1 MTATDPDQIRQEI
14 EQTRAELSN
23 DVDALTYKVSP
34 SRAVGERVD
43 RAKGAFHG
51 MKEKIMGTAS
61 EVTGSAGAG
70 VSAMGDRLSS
80 AASSVGDT
88 AGATPRMLQE
98 KAQGSPLAAGLVAFG
113 IGVVISSLLPRSN
126 REQQLAQQVKDKVGE
141 HADELKQKAVEIGQ
155 DVREHIREPV
165 RHAVEAVKSTASD
178 AADTV
183 RGEGQ
188 AAAHDVQGKAQQAKE
203 NISNR

>member
-1 MTATDPDQIRQEI
+1 MAATDPDQIRQEI

-23 DVDALTYKVSP
+23 DVNALTYKVSP

-61 EVTGSAGAG
+61 EATDIAGAG
-70 VSAMGDRLSS
+70 VSAMSERLSS

-88 AGATPRMLQE
+88 AGAAPRMLQQ

-141 HADELKQKAVEIGQ
+141 HADELQQK
-155 DVREHIREPV
+155 
-165 RHAVEAVKSTASD
+165 
-178 AADTV
+178 
-183 RGEGQ
+183 
-188 AAAHDVQGKAQQAKE
+188 
-203 NISNR
+203 